1 MDERIILAI
10 DPGYDRMG
18 WAIGSVIDRNLEIL
32 GYGCITTNAKDD
44 LQNRFAVILAELNL
58 LCQKYQ
64 PTEMALETLFFSKNQ
79 TTAMAVSEV
88 RGLLKTVAIQQHM
101 KVSEYQPNHIK
112 VAVTGAG
119 NANKAAVKKMV
130 ELQLKIRVPS
140 GTVDDTLDAL
150 ALLLTHTAIVK

>member
-1 MDERIILAI
+1 MDERIVLAI

-18 WAIGSVIDRNLEIL
+18 WAVGSVINRKLEVL
-32 GYGCITTNAKDD
+32 EYGCITTAAKDD
-44 LQNRFAVILAELNL
+44 LQNRFSSILADLSL
-58 LCQKYQ
+58 LCQKYH

-88 RGLLKTVAIQQHM
+88 RGLLKTVAIQQKM
-101 KVSEYQPNHIK
+101 KVAEYQPNSIK
-112 VAVTGAG
+112 IAVTGAG

-130 ELQLKIRVPS
+130 ELQLKIKVPS